1 MGEFNSWNRCSHQFK
16 QLDYG
21 RWEILL
27 PAENGRPALAHGSKV
42 KILVNG
48 QVRISP
54 WASYVVQPP
63 KERQDKEGT
72 AFCQHFWNPP
82 EKYVLKN
89 PRFVWIEKEHKSAAN
104 MFQTP

>member
-1 MGEFNSWNRCSHQFK
+1 MGEFNNWNRCSHQFK

-82 EKYVLKN
+82 EKYALKN
-89 PRFVWIEKEHKSAAN
+89 PRFVWIEKEHKTAAN

>member
-1 MGEFNSWNRCSHQFK
+1 MGEFNNWNRCSHQFK

-63 KERQDKEGT
+63 KERQDKEGK

-89 PRFVWIEKEHKSAAN
+89 TRYVWIEKEHKTAAN

>member
-1 MGEFNSWNRCSHQFK
+1 MGEFNNWNRCSHQFK

-27 PAENGRPALAHGSKV
+27 PAENGRPSLAHGSKV

-72 AFCQHFWNPP
+72 AFYQHFWNPS

-89 PRFVWIEKEHKSAAN
+89 PR
-104 MFQTP
+104 